1 MNSRGGGGGGGA
13 AAAAAASSGQK
24 IHHRT
29 VLPKSQA
36 MMQPGRF
43 GHSLVQLMSCIVV
56 FSMCAFA
63 WKWCEL
69 RGERRRVMMMRRRR
83 DGRRGGEEEEEEV
96 GYEQFLKSESYL
108 SSVNGVYR

>member
-1 MNSRGGGGGGGA
+1 MNSRGGRGGA

-56 FSMCAFA
+56 LSMCAFA

-69 RGERRRVMMMRRRR
+69 RGERRRVMMRRRR

>member
-1 MNSRGGGGGGGA
+1 MNSRGGGGGG
-13 AAAAAASSGQK
+13 AAAAASSGQK

-43 GHSLVQLMSCIVV
+43 GRSLVQLMSCIVV

-69 RGERRRVMMMRRRR
+69 RGERRRVMMRRRRR
-83 DGRRGGEEEEEEV
+83 DGRRGGEEEEEEEV

>member
-1 MNSRGGGGGGGA
+1 MNSRGGRGGA
-13 AAAAAASSGQK
+13 SSSSSGQK

-56 FSMCAFA
+56 LSMCAFA

-69 RGERRRVMMMRRRR
+69 RGERRRVMMRRRR

>member
-1 MNSRGGGGGGGA
+1 MNSRGGRGGGA
-13 AAAAAASSGQK
+13 AASSSSSGQK